1 MKRAYFYKMKEACK
15 VFCAQRIAR
24 LILVKDGTNTLI
36 LYFFKHLAYYIP
48 EFGAKQYFNF
58 LLLI

>member
-15 VFCAQRIAR
+15 VFCAQRIAL
-24 LILVKDGTNTLI
+24 LILVKDGTN
-36 LYFFKHLAYYIP
+36 YFFKHLAYYIP